1 MAISRAQIPEQV
13 DIFNEGG
20 AAESNAD
27 SYTDLYDRLS
37 QANYEDSYNKYLQRL
52 SQFAPEQPKMSI
64 FQVASELGRGLL
76 ATPNT
81 GVGSTY
87 QGLGVG
93 FDNISARLKA
103 DREMHEK
110 RRNEVAMM
118 ASQMAM
124 QDEQRADD
132 FLNQIALDRINA
144 ANKKVDYITLEYM
157 EDGETKMI
165 RLPDTNQYAPQ
176 INEIIQNK
184 GGKEVKPASTQ
195 INMPGSEQPGDKKAI
210 DQIFKDQESFGEK
223 AEASNATLDQVGQA
237 RFLAQEVGPENFGP
251 FSKATLQARE
261 FISGIG
267 LGDWLQSEGII
278 APQKALNQLSMSFT
292 MGIVSQTKG
301 AISDREMKL
310 FIQASPTLGSTY
322 DGYMKQLELL
332 ERLAAR
338 DSDFYSDYLDEYTR
352 MIDAGVGPQKMQA
365 QLEKFATNWK
375 KNNPLFTREE
385 TLSLQDMVEG
395 GDGGYEGAGL
405 AEDFDRDVFEESIN
419 KKKEDQATPRNKTG
433 QDQIVAMGI
442 EGVEDGTVLKFV
454 GPDQAGNNVYVL
466 PDGVTFVKVTK

>member
-13 DIFNEGG
+13 DIFAEGG

-27 SYTDLYDRLS
+27 SYTNLYDQLS

-52 SQFAPEQPKMSI
+52 SQFAPEQSKMSI

-132 FLNQIALDRINA
+132 FLNKIALERISA
-144 ANKKVDYITLEYM
+144 VNKKVDYITLEYM
-157 EDGETKMI
+157 EGDETKMI

-176 INEIIQNK
+176 INDIIQNK

-223 AEASNATLDQVGQA
+223 AEASNATLDQVSQA
-237 RFLAQEVGPENFGP
+237 RSLAQEVGPENFGP
-251 FSKATLQARE
+251 FSRSTLYLRE
-261 FISGIG
+261 FVDGIG
-267 LGDWLQSEGII
+267 FSDFLEDPSVI

-352 MIDAGVGPQKMQA
+352 MIDGGIGPQKMQA

-375 KNNPLFTREE
+375 KNNPLFTPEE
-385 TLSLQDMVEG
+385 TKYLEG
-395 GDGGYEGAGL
+395 VVASGEGL
-405 AEDFDRDVFEESIN
+405 AEDFNRDEFERSIN
-419 KKKEDQATPRNKTG
+419 DRKKEQATPRNKTE